1 LEVRLAWGCARECV
15 ECVKCAD
22 EAYAYEHAA
31 ESVDG
36 VGGLVVLSSEPSPS
50 RAISELDQ
58 GGSNLPAIRRVLGA
72 RVTAGGGYTS
82 RDLTAFFNAR
92 GGSFASSGVPATA
105 AFAALVANGSVPR
118 RVLDDEEA
126 AVELVLDDLTC
137 ARFGNCDVI
146 SW

>member
-15 ECVKCAD
+15 ECVECAEGID

-36 VGGLVVLSSEPSPS
+36 VGGLVVLSSEPSPA
-50 RAISELDQ
+50 RAISELD
-58 GGSNLPAIRRVLGA
+58 GFIIRRVLGA

-105 AFAALVANGSVPR
+105 AFAALVANGSVPP
-118 RVLDDEEA
+118 RVLQDDEV